1 MEVNPHTTGVGDRH
15 FIQASERSGENAQLI
30 PREVIYVG
38 SPEECQGLLA
48 RLESRAITV
57 DDVRAYER
65 EKAGLPPHRY
75 GIGADG
81 QPERLFNGK
90 TPEEFTEQDAL
101 LFLADTDMRLFGQ
114 VTAGTLETMEKAGF
128 LYENGTLAPLP
139 DNEAVFLVDN
149 LMYLYIQTC
158 DTGYDYTLYE
168 KQGLREYDGGRLE
181 RPDLSIDEARV
192 EIVALHELTLEHA
205 ERVPTAIMDVID
217 PPPVMPG
224 TEPPQGPPY
233 DVSAYTD
240 RQWEEIKKGWASKV
254 DTSLYSNPAFNAMQM
269 HVIRE
274 GLEKGW
280 PAKLYAKPELSWEQM
295 ELVGTLMDQGYDVT
309 AVMVG
314 GSPVDFTDPA
324 LSLCLLYTSPSPRD
338 TR

>member
-1 MEVNPHTTGVGDRH
+1 M
-15 FIQASERSGENAQLI
+15 
-30 PREVIYVG
+30 
-38 SPEECQGLLA
+38 
-48 RLESRAITV
+48 
-57 DDVRAYER
+57 
-65 EKAGLPPHRY
+65 
-75 GIGADG
+75 
-81 QPERLFNGK
+81 
-90 TPEEFTEQDAL
+90 
-101 LFLADTDMRLFGQ
+101 
-114 VTAGTLETMEKAGF
+114 
-128 LYENGTLAPLP
+128 
-139 DNEAVFLVDN
+139 
-149 LMYLYIQTC
+149 
-158 DTGYDYTLYE
+158 
-168 KQGLREYDGGRLE
+168 
-181 RPDLSIDEARV
+181 EARV

-274 GLEKGW
+274 GAGKGL
-280 PAKLYAKPELSWEQM
+280 ACQALRQT
-295 ELVGTLMDQGYDVT
+295 GTVLGADGACGNAHGPGYDVT

-324 LSLCLLYTSPSPRD
+324 SLLRIRSGCCARWNMTQFPRCSIPRNNGRRSARVWRGGLDVNSMPTPGSQRRTWQGCGTLWNVASSFSPPRNRKPAEGRAEPMRQNRRYAAGRAGTDPGRVPHAGPNPYPCRFNRLRLHGRRHAPSFQRPGAGTFEQDLTIYTISGTGEASMAF
-338 TR
+338 